1 MSFNFPLSLT
11 RIPMKARLAIL
22 AILLGTG
29 AGLGVGQGQAH
40 AQAGTAVLG
49 VCTYYSDN
57 TFTHVIG
64 ARGTGCC
71 GEVVNWGSVSQFR
84 ICERIFCTD
93 VICPNNQS
101 HRH

>member
-1 MSFNFPLSLT
+1 MSFRFPLSLP
-11 RIPMKARLAIL
+11 RIPMTARLVAL

-29 AGLGVGQGQAH
+29 AGIGVGQ
-40 AQAGTAVLG
+40 AQVSTAILG

-71 GEVVNWGSVSQFR
+71 GEVINWGSVSQFR
-84 ICERIFCTD
+84 VCERIFCTD
-93 VICPNNQS
+93 IVCPNVQS
-101 HRH
+101 HSHSK

>member
-1 MSFNFPLSLT
+1 MSFRFPLSLP
-11 RIPMKARLAIL
+11 RIPMRARLAVL

-29 AGLGVGQGQAH
+29 AGLGVGQSH
-40 AQAGTAVLG
+40 AQVGTAVLG
-49 VCTYYSDN
+49 VCTYYSDDK
-57 TFTHVIG
+57 FTHVIG

-93 VICPNNQS
+93 IICPNAQSQS
-101 HRH
+101 HSK